1 MRSLE
6 LSLQLSPAPV
16 FLILGDNEW
25 NDCPNVDEAY
35 SFWHNSFDDFE
46 SKYWDLP
53 SDLNVRRWVSL
64 PENFA
69 FEYRQ
74 TLFIG
79 LNLVGGRV
87 HDKAEWRNRLKTQY
101 VITRD
106 LINRYVD
113 RTAESGIQR
122 VVLFGHANP
131 NRAHWHYF
139 IRLRL
144 FIHWKL
150 KNRVPILYLNAD
162 GHEWKYDP
170 EYMSQ
175 KSLLR
180 IQVAGR
186 GNEVPVR
193 IQINPDEVT
202 SNPEVAFEYERNSY

>member
-1 MRSLE
+1 
-6 LSLQLSPAPV
+6 V
-16 FLILGDNEW
+16 LIVLGDNDW
-25 NDCPNVDEAY
+25 NDCPNIDEGKA
-35 SFWHNSFDDFE
+35 FWDSEFIDFE
-46 SKYWDLP
+46 SRHWQ
-53 SDLNVRRWVSL
+53 SDLDVKRWASL
-64 PENFA
+64 EENFA

-79 LNLVGGRV
+79 LNMVGGRV
-87 HDKAEWRNRLKTQY
+87 HKRREWWSRLTLQY
-101 VITRD
+101 IVTRD
-106 LINRYVD
+106 LINSYVD

-122 VVLFGHANP
+122 VVVFGHANP
-131 NRAHWHYF
+131 KMDHWHYF

>member
-1 MRSLE
+1 
-6 LSLQLSPAPV
+6 V
-16 FLILGDNEW
+16 FIILGDNDW
-25 NDCPNVDEAY
+25 NDCKSNVEEAKT
-35 SFWHNSFDDFE
+35 FWHNSFDDFE
-46 SKYWDLP
+46 SRYWDLP
-53 SDLNVRRWVSL
+53 SDLNVNRWVSL

-87 HDKAEWRNRLKTQY
+87 HDRREWRNRLKLQY

-122 VVLFGHANP
+122 VVVFGHANP
-131 NRAHWHYF
+131 KMDHWHYF

-150 KNRVPILYLNAD
+150 KNRVPILYLNGD
-162 GHEWKYDP
+162 FHQWDYDP
-170 EYMSQ
+170 NYMSQ
-175 KSLLR
+175 KSVLR
-180 IQVAGR
+180 IQVAGN
-186 GNEVPVR
+186 GEEVPVR
-193 IQINPDEVT
+193 IQINPDAVT
-202 SNPEVAFEYERNSY
+202 SNPEVAFEYERNSYL